1 MHKPLTREH
10 ISEIERR
17 RAAIHEAG
25 HVVMARHIGLTNVS
39 AWLEEMPDSAD
50 DIYEK
55 LWIGHTTYLKSG
67 IIGKKLSD
75 KKLAMFAVAGAV
87 SECCWQRN
95 SYDETL
101 DYDTWYD
108 ADTMSE
114 SDWGG
119 CRCEPGD
126 PSPQLLSTIEAVFL
140 LFDRETGKLWPA
152 LLSESLRLIVTSRRT
167 RTK

>member
-10 ISEIERR
+10 ISAIDRR

-50 DIYEK
+50 DILYEK
-55 LWIGHTTYLKSG
+55 LWIGHTTYLQSG

-95 SYDETL
+95 LYDETL
-101 DYDTWYD
+101 DYALALRPRTSAAPSIGPSGSGFQQPDTHS
-108 ADTMSE
+108 AAAA
-114 SDWGG
+114 
-119 CRCEPGD
+119 PGP
-126 PSPQLLSTIEAVFL
+126 PSP
-140 LFDRETGKLWPA
+140 
-152 LLSESLRLIVTSRRT
+152 
-167 RTK
+167 